1 MQEYINHS
9 PVRTVSMT
17 TDFLENLNPAQK
29 EAVTHESGPLLVL
42 AGAGSGKTRV
52 LTCRIAY
59 LVGTDKVKPWNVL
72 AVTFTNKAA
81 GEMKERVNGLLGR
94 TGTDV
99 WVSTFHSWCAR
110 ILRRE
115 AGLLGYGRNFSIY
128 DQDDQR
134 SVIKR
139 CMEELNISTKNLSP
153 EAAGNRISAA
163 KDKLITW
170 QDFST
175 QTQDF
180 FEENVARIYRLYQT
194 KLTEA
199 NALDFDDLIMKT
211 VELFQNQ
218 PQVLKSYQDR
228 FRHIL
233 VDEYQDTNHAQY
245 VLVNLLATS
254 SRNLCVVGDEDQS
267 IYGWRGADINNI
279 LNFERDY
286 PDANV
291 IKLEQN
297 YRSTQ
302 VILNAAG
309 AVVKNN
315 FRRKGKTLYTQIQG
329 GERVGI
335 LMLENEYQEADAVVQ
350 RVQHFVQEGDYS
362 LSDFVILYRTNAQ
375 SRVLEQRL
383 RDSGIPYVIVGGLRF
398 YERKEVK
405 DILAY
410 LRVLANPRDD
420 LSLKRIINLA
430 GRGIGARTV
439 SKMENFSSAQR
450 LSLLEALRQVDRIEG
465 IPSRLKDATTDLVN
479 MLDGFSAVKDKLPAD
494 ELTEMVAEK
503 SGYLDELRRQKTVEA
518 ESRMDNVKELINA
531 TFEFAERTEHP
542 SLEAFLEEVSL
553 ITDID
558 MWDKS
563 RDAVILMTLHA
574 VKGLEFRVV
583 FITGLEEGLFPLSRC
598 LDNPDE
604 LEEERRLFYVGMTR
618 AKERL
623 FLSYAYRRKRFADMT
638 NLKSRFLDEIPQDL
652 LAIEDRFSGART
664 GLSAMDVDR
673 METFFPE
680 GESSYESLL
689 KPGTRVLH
697 AHWGEGQILHRE
709 GSGENMKLIVAFRG
723 GIRKKLLAKYASLE
737 ILGF

>member
-1 MQEYINHS
+1 
-9 PVRTVSMT
+9 MT
-17 TDFLENLNPAQK
+17 DMTIDLLQDLNPAQQ
-29 EAVTHESGPLLVL
+29 EAVTYESGPLLVL

-52 LTCRIAY
+52 LTYRIAY
-59 LVGTDKVKPWNVL
+59 LIGVKGVKPWNVL

-81 GEMKERVNGLLGR
+81 GEMKERVGKLLGR

-99 WVSTFHSWCAR
+99 WMSTFHSWCAR
-110 ILRRE
+110 VLRRE
-115 AGLLGYGRNFSIY
+115 ADALGYTRNFSIY
-128 DQDDQR
+128 DDDDR
-134 SVIKR
+134 KSVIKR
-139 CMEELNISTKNLSP
+139 CMEELNIPTKSLSP
-153 EAAGNRISAA
+153 DAAGNRISAA
-163 KDKLITW
+163 KDKLIGW
-170 QDFST
+170 ENFSK

-180 FEENVARIYRLYQT
+180 FEENVAKIYRLYQT
-194 KLTEA
+194 KLREA

-218 PQVLKSYQDR
+218 PHVLKSYQDR
-228 FRHIL
+228 FQYVL

-245 VLVNLLATS
+245 VLVNQVAS
-254 SRNLCVVGDEDQS
+254 GSRNLCVVGDEDQS

-279 LNFERDY
+279 LDFEKDY
-286 PDANV
+286 PDAKI

-302 VILNAAG
+302 VILDAAG

-315 FRRKGKTLYTQIQG
+315 FRRKGKTLYTHIPG
-329 GERVGI
+329 GEKVG
-335 LMLENEYQEADAVVQ
+335 LMILENEYHEAEAVVGGI
-350 RVQHFVQEGDYS
+350 RHLIRNDDYS

-410 LRVLANPRDD
+410 LRILVNPRDD
-420 LSLKRIINLA
+420 LSLKRIINVA
-430 GRGIGARTV
+430 GRGIGAKTIA
-439 SKMENFSSAQR
+439 KMESFSSGR
-450 LSLLEALRQVDRIEG
+450 NVSLFEALRQIELVEA
-465 IPSRLKDATTDLVN
+465 IPTRLRKTITDLVD
-479 MLDGFSAVKDKLPAD
+479 MLDGFATLKDQLPID
-494 ELTEMVAEK
+494 RLTETVAEK
-503 SGYLDELRRQKTVEA
+503 TGYMDELRRQKTIEA
-518 ESRMDNVKELINA
+518 ENRMENVSELVNA
-531 TFEFAERTEHP
+531 TAEFAERAEHP

-558 MWDKS
+558 TWDSS
-563 RDAVILMTLHA
+563 RDAVTLMTLHA

-598 LDNPDE
+598 LEDPDE

-618 AKERL
+618 ARERL

-638 NLKSRFLDEIPQDL
+638 NLKSRFVDEIPQDL
-652 LAIEDRFSGART
+652 LIVEDHVHQMAGD
-664 GLSAMDVDR
+664 LPEMDLDR
-673 METFFPE
+673 AETFFPD
-680 GESSYESLL
+680 GESDYESLL
-689 KPGTRVLH
+689 RPGTRVLH
-697 AHWGEGQILHRE
+697 PHWGEGQILHRE
-709 GSGENMKLIVAFRG
+709 GAGENLKLIVSFRG
-723 GIRKKLLAKYASLE
+723 GFRKKLLAKYANLE

>member
-1 MQEYINHS
+1 
-9 PVRTVSMT
+9 MT
-17 TDFLENLNPAQK
+17 ADLLRDLNPAQQ
-29 EAVTHESGPLLVL
+29 EAVTYESGPLLVL

-52 LTCRIAY
+52 LTYRIAY
-59 LVGTDKVKPWNVL
+59 VIGVKGVKPWNVL

-81 GEMKERVNGLLGR
+81 GEMKERVGRLLGR
-94 TGTDV
+94 TGTEV

-115 AGLLGYGRNFSIY
+115 AESLGFTRNFSIY
-128 DQDDQR
+128 DDDDR
-134 SVIKR
+134 KSVIKR

-153 EAAGNRISAA
+153 DAAGSRISAA
-163 KDKLITW
+163 KDKLIGW
-170 QDFST
+170 EDFSK
-175 QTQDF
+175 QTEDF
-180 FEENVARIYRLYQT
+180 FEENVARIYQLYQA
-194 KLTEA
+194 KLREA

-211 VELFQNQ
+211 VELFGNQ
-218 PQVLKSYQDR
+218 PHVLKSYQER
-228 FRHIL
+228 FRYVL

-245 VLVNLLATS
+245 VLVNQVAS
-254 SRNLCVVGDEDQS
+254 GSRNLCVVGDEDQS

-279 LNFERDY
+279 LDFEKDF
-286 PDANV
+286 PDAKV

-302 VILNAAG
+302 VILDAAG

-315 FRRKGKTLYTQIQG
+315 FRRKGKTLYTHIPG
-329 GERVGI
+329 GEKVG
-335 LMLENEYQEADAVVQ
+335 LMVLENEYHEAEAVVGGI
-350 RVQHFVQEGDYS
+350 RHLIRGDGYS

-410 LRVLANPRDD
+410 LRLLVNPRDD
-420 LSLKRIINLA
+420 LSLKRIINFA
-430 GRGIGARTV
+430 GRGVGAKTI
-439 SKMENFSSAQR
+439 SKIEGFASGQG
-450 LSLLEALRQVDRIEG
+450 LSLLEALRQIDRVEAV
-465 IPSRLKDATTDLVN
+465 PSKLRKVIADLVD
-479 MLDGFSAVKDKLPAD
+479 MLDGFVALKDQVPID
-494 ELTEMVAEK
+494 QLTETVAEK
-503 SGYLDELRRQKTVEA
+503 TGYMDELRRQKTIEA
-518 ESRMDNVKELINA
+518 ENRLENVKELVEA
-531 TFEFAERTEHP
+531 TAEFAERAEQP

-558 MWDKS
+558 MWDNR
-563 RDAVILMTLHA
+563 RDAVTLMTLHA

-598 LDNPDE
+598 LEDPDE

-638 NLKSRFLDEIPQDL
+638 NLKSRFLEEIPQDL
-652 LAIEDRFSGART
+652 LVVEDHVHRMG
-664 GLSAMDVDR
+664 GDLSETDLDKT
-673 METFFPE
+673 ETFFPD
-680 GESSYESLL
+680 GDSGYESLL
-689 KPGTRVLH
+689 RPGTRVLH
-697 AHWGEGQILHRE
+697 PHWGEGQILHRE
-709 GSGENMKLIVAFRG
+709 GSGENLKLVVSFRG
-723 GIRKKLLAKYASLE
+723 GFRKKLLAKYANLE
-737 ILGF
+737 ILGY